1 MTRVV
6 IINTGC
12 ANLSSIKYAV
22 CRLGYNP
29 IISTSKEDILN
40 SNKMLLPGVGTAYS
54 AMCMLKKLNL
64 LNLIKDYQQPLLGI
78 CLGMQ
83 LLSSFSSESK
93 GTYMLNIINSPVYL
107 LNSNSLPLPHNGWNN
122 VEICTNNILFHGIEN
137 NSKFYFLHS
146 YAFYINKYTIA
157 KTLYNI
163 YFSAAIQKNNFF
175 GVQFH
180 PEKSGELGLKVLKN
194 FLEI

>member
-1 MTRVV
+1 MRII

-12 ANLSSIKYAV
+12 SNLFSIKYAI
-22 CRLGYNP
+22 CKLGYSP
-29 IISTSKEDILN
+29 EISVSKEDIL
-40 SNKMLLPGVGTAYS
+40 SSDKILLPGVGTAHTVINK
-54 AMCMLKKLNL
+54 LKQLNL
-64 LNLIKDYQQPLLGI
+64 LDLLNTCKQPLLGI

-83 LLSSFSSESK
+83 LFSSFSSESK
-93 GTYMLNIINSPVYL
+93 GVNMLNIINIPVHL
-107 LNSNSLPLPHNGWNN
+107 LDSGCLPLPHNGWNN
-122 VEICTNNILFHGIEN
+122 VEICKENILFKNIEN

-146 YAFYINKYTIA
+146 YAFHINEYTVA

-163 YFSAAIQKNNFF
+163 YFSAVIQKNNFF

-180 PEKSGELGLKVLKN
+180 PEKSGELGLKLLKN